1 MFSPGI
7 ATLHR
12 LVDQLSDHFGR
23 IVTARS
29 HTMHPSFL
37 GLDSTVNP
45 DTASLGLCEFVQ
57 SILSVFFCDEICMLF
72 HSCFFACRIG
82 SETLRLAITN
92 PTALNKKVSRLLQLK
107 ADILTTSE
115 TSATSVIQKEITND
129 FNSCG
134 YRSFWSPYICG
145 FPLI

>member
-57 SILSVFFCDEICMLF
+57 SILSVFFFVMRFVC
-72 HSCFFACRIG
+72 CFIRVFSHAVLG
-82 SETLRLAITN
+82 
-92 PTALNKKVSRLLQLK
+92 
-107 ADILTTSE
+107 
-115 TSATSVIQKEITND
+115 QK
-129 FNSCG
+129 
-134 YRSFWSPYICG
+134 
-145 FPLI
+145 L